1 MQKINERVFLMLEK
15 VDAIELVQEVLKKWW
30 VPVILSLVFGMTSY
44 GYSKYIQEK
53 EYVSVGRMYI
63 DTYRNGKNESDG
75 GDSERNTAAIT
86 ASQRSVL
93 TCIEV
98 LKSTRVLEQ
107 VSEMAEEKGYRYS
120 ASNIRNRVT
129 MASANET
136 EVLKITV
143 TTNDPVHAKFLV
155 DAIMKVGEKELVE
168 IVGVTT
174 AKVIDE
180 GTDTKVAVSPNVR
193 IQSMVGFAL
202 GFVIGVLIIIF
213 IRLLDTRIK
222 SEEELKNFNVPIIGV
237 IPEMD

>member
-1 MQKINERVFLMLEK
+1 MLEK
-15 VDAIELVQEVLKKWW
+15 VDVVELVQEVLKKWW
-30 VPVILSLVFGMTSY
+30 VPVILSLVFGMVSY

-63 DTYRNGKNESDG
+63 DTYRNSKGDG
-75 GDSERNTAAIT
+75 SEGESERSSAVIT

-98 LKSTRVLEQ
+98 LKSTRVLGQ
-107 VSEMAEEKGYRYS
+107 VSEMAEAKGYKYS

-136 EVLKITV
+136 EVLKISV
-143 TTNDPVHAKFLV
+143 TANNHEHAKFLV
-155 DAIMKVGEKELVE
+155 DAIMEVGERELVD
-168 IVGVTT
+168 IVGVST

-180 GTDTKVAVSPNVR
+180 GTDTRVAVAPNVR
-193 IQSMVGFAL
+193 LQSIVGFAL
-202 GFVIGVLIIIF
+202 GLVIGAVIIIF
-213 IRLLDTRIK
+213 IRLLDTRVK
-222 SEEELKNFNVPIIGV
+222 TEEDLKRFNVPIIGI